1 MLDGLKIEVSVPS
14 GAGWCPLRVTGWK
27 TVQEKKA
34 MKHNTDKYFMHNYV
48 QHPLSS
54 HSADGVQ
61 AVVSTPCLH
70 RLERALW
77 EPEAE
82 LDCTSNSI
90 LNICREL
97 MGLWPP
103 KMQRVII
110 TKFSA
115 MMDLIFTSSVVS
127 VQTTWTSLVAAA
139 GFFSEGS
146 KEFHLILTLS
156 SLHFVSRSF
165 PSLSNCGRWNVD
177 IHLQSLNTLLH
188 TCLIRMRS

>member
-1 MLDGLKIEVSVPS
+1 
-14 GAGWCPLRVTGWK
+14 
-27 TVQEKKA
+27 

-115 MMDLIFTSSVVS
+115 MMDLIFADLCFLCSISADHLNITCICG
-127 VQTTWTSLVAAA
+127 WI
-139 GFFSEGS
+139 FFRRISPHLDSEFASFCFAELS
-146 KEFHLILTLS
+146 KP
-156 SLHFVSRSF
+156 R
-165 PSLSNCGRWNVD
+165 
-177 IHLQSLNTLLH
+177 
-188 TCLIRMRS
+188 